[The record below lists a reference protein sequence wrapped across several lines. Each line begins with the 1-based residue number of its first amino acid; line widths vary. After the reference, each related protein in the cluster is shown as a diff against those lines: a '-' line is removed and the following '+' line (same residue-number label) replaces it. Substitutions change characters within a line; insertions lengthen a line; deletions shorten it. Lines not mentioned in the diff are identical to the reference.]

1 MMRWIEKRHVHVGM
15 LIFHPVHVSP
25 LQPQQDVGNELPW
38 IVVYNQSLVYGS
50 IMEECLMVEDPVNKS
65 S

>member
-1 MMRWIEKRHVHVGM
+1 MHVGM
-15 LIFHPVHVSP
+15 IVFDFVHVSL